1 MIGYVVKFTKFKPTI
16 MKTIFCFIV
25 MLLTYSVTFAQV
37 STPTAKDK
45 VDLERTTKAI
55 RDAFARGDV
64 DAIVAL
70 HHPGIIKYFGG
81 KNVVTGREELR
92 KGLIQTFRNVKME
105 FVGNKI
111 ENTVFNGATAIETS
125 IFTFKVT
132 PKAGGKPTISS
143 GRSMVVYVKYN
154 GSPTGWASIREMAQ
168 AAP

>member
-1 MIGYVVKFTKFKPTI
+1 
-16 MKTIFCFIV
+16 MKTIFCFTVI
-25 MLLTYSVTFAQV
+25 LLTYSITFAQV
-37 STPTAKDK
+37 SSPTAEDK
-45 VDLERTTKAI
+45 VGLERTTKAI

-81 KNVVTGREELR
+81 KNVVTGRAELR
-92 KGLIQTFRNVKME
+92 KGLIQTFRNVRME
-105 FVGNKI
+105 FIRNKI
-111 ENTVFNGATAIETS
+111 ESTVFNGATAIETS
-125 IFTFKVT
+125 VFTFKVT
-132 PKAGGKPTISS
+132 PKSGGKSTISS

>member
-1 MIGYVVKFTKFKPTI
+1 MALLFTTG
-16 MKTIFCFIV
+16 FCV
-25 MLLTYSVTFAQV
+25 AQIN
-37 STPTAKDK
+37 TPSLKDK
-45 VDLERTTKAI
+45 QGLERTTKAI

-64 DAIVAL
+64 NMIIAL
-70 HHPGIIKYFGG
+70 HHPNVIKYFGG
-81 KNVVTGREELR
+81 KNVVTGIAELR

-111 ENTVFNGATAIETS
+111 ESTVFNGTTAIETS

-132 PKAGGKPTISS
+132 PKTGGKPTVSS
-143 GRSMVVYVKYN
+143 GRSMVVYVKYK